1 MQQIFINER
10 NPALKFA
17 HMNKKNA
24 TETKSMEKV
33 SGTSFADVRSEGDSQ
48 KTCKGPAKYLKLKR

>member
-17 HMNKKNA
+17 YVNKTNV
-24 TETKSMEKV
+24 TNTKSMEKV
-33 SGTSFADVRSEGDSQ
+33 SGTSFADIRSEGRLSDEN
-48 KTCKGPAKYLKLKR
+48 